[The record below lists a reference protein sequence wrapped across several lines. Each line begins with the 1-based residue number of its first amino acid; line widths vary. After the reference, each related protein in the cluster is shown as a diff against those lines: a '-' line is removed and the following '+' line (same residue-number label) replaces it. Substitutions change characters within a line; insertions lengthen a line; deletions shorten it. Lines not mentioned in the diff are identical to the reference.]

1 MLAASHRTK
10 PGARWRRCVWLAVY
24 LYCLFCVLSR
34 VCHFYRTV
42 SFLLVYDCLCVPQI
56 RDSVVDLP
64 IQDFYDWMKPPPPVL
79 ASVPP
84 YLWRPPVR
92 LPRNS
97 RCRRRGRRAGV
108 ICWPRAHLA
117 LSSTFNSRRTLF
129 DLSRGCA
136 VYDIRGSADYFYWW
150 LLPILSETGLPLPC
164 CHPVRIHR
172 RGCAPENLRSVSRA
186 PAQTVR
192 RMVRMA
198 LISARSVAND
208 TFILNDF

>member
-1 MLAASHRTK
+1 MCGWPSTSTAFS
-10 PGARWRRCVWLAVY
+10 VY
-24 LYCLFCVLSR
+24 CPEFVIFIAQ
-34 VCHFYRTV
+34 CHFCWCTIACEFHKSVILWSIYR
-42 SFLLVYDCLCVPQI
+42 S
-56 RDSVVDLP
+56 
-64 IQDFYDWMKPPPPVL
+64 PPPPVL

-84 YLWRPPVR
+84 YLRRPPVP

-97 RCRRRGRRAGV
+97 RCRRRGRRDGV
-108 ICWPRAHLA
+108 ICRPRAHLA

-129 DLSRGCA
+129 DLSRECA
-136 VYDIRGSADYFYWW
+136 VYDIRGSADYFYRW

-192 RMVRMA
+192 RMVHMA

-208 TFILNDF
+208 IFILNDF